1 MSKLSSLRWCSH
13 MFVYWILWCIYFLY
27 KLLSLVFHFC
37 IKVAMVTWKETTT
50 CHLVMFFLQWSLT
63 SYLDR
68 VSLFNVT
75 HKWIISLSWNLP
87 MVTGWAG
94 SVSVAAPAPWSTWPS
109 PCSGRVDR
117 WPWWVSPRNP
127 FMWRMFFRTSVCKEK
142 IKHLCMPLSCT
153 SAPSIVKFACS

>member
-1 MSKLSSLRWCSH
+1 
-13 MFVYWILWCIYFLY
+13 MFTHFCILNFVMYIFFLLVAFFGVSFLY
-27 KLLSLVFHFC
+27 KGSNGYMKRTSPVS
-37 IKVAMVTWKETTT
+37 VGYV
-50 CHLVMFFLQWSLT
+50 VFFLQWSLT

-68 VSLFNVT
+68 VSLFNVI
-75 HKWIISLSWNLP
+75 HKWIFSLSWNLP

-94 SVSVAAPAPWSTWPS
+94 SVSVAAPAQWSTWPS

-153 SAPSIVKFACS
+153 SAPSIVKFVCS

>member
-1 MSKLSSLRWCSH
+1 
-13 MFVYWILWCIYFLY
+13 MFTHVCILNFVMYIFFLLVAFFGVSFLY
-27 KLLSLVFHFC
+27 KGSNGYMKRNHPVS
-37 IKVAMVTWKETTT
+37 VGYV
-50 CHLVMFFLQWSLT
+50 VFFLQWSLT
-63 SYLDR
+63 SYLER

-142 IKHLCMPLSCT
+142 INTLGCLYLVPQHQVL
-153 SAPSIVKFACS
+153 